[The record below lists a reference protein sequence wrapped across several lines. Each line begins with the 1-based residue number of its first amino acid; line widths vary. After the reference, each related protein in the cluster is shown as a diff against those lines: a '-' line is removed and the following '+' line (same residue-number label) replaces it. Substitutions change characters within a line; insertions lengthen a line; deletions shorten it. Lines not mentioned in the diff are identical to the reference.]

1 MLQKYY
7 DRWTWDGHFGLWGL
21 SINPSPVVKELPTRY
36 FPEKIDYKYFNQ
48 ITENH
53 TQETFELNQFDIL
66 VMEYVKQYGL
76 KKLICCINIT
86 SL

>member
-1 MLQKYY
+1 MLKYY

-21 SINPSPVVKELPTRY
+21 SINPSPVVKELLLKH
-36 FPEKIDYKYFNQ
+36 FPDKIDYKYFNNSTVVHKEEY
-48 ITENH
+48 I
-53 TQETFELNQFDIL
+53 ELNHLDAL

-76 KKLICCINIT
+76 DKLFCCINIT